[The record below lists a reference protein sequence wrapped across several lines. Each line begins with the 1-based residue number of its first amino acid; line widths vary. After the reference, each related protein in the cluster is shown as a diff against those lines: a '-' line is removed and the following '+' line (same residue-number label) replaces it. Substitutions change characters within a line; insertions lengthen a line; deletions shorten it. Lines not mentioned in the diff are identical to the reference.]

1 MWVSIAVAV
10 ISGVLAGG
18 VSPFLFFRQEKDA
31 RSLDNEAKTSAEWKK
46 LYEEEREERKER
58 DVKIDHLYEKINT
71 LRDDKTELAKRIAEL
86 EVENTRLKLLTCE
99 IPSCPKRKPQT
110 GY

>member
-18 VSPFLFFRQEKDA
+18 VSPFLFFKQEKAA
-31 RSLDNEAKTSAEWKK
+31 RSLDNEAKTSAEWKQ
-46 LYEEEREERKER
+46 LYEEERGERKER

-71 LRDDKTELAKRIAEL
+71 LRDEKTEQAKLIAEL
-86 EVENTRLKLLTCE
+86 EVENTRLKLLTCK
-99 IPSCPKRKPQT
+99 IPSCPKRQPQT